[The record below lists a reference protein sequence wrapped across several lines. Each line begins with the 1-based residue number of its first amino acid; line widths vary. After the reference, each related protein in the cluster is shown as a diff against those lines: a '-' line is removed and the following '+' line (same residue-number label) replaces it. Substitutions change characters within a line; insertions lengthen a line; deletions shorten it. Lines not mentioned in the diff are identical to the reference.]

1 MSALRQAVILC
12 GGLGTRLHPYTIDL
26 PKPMIATNGR
36 PFLAYIVDQLVEQG
50 VEKIVLLTGY
60 RGDQIEKYFGDG
72 SRFGVAITYSQGPVE
87 WETAKRIW
95 EARGTF
101 DPQVLLMY
109 SDNYIPIDLTKLKA
123 HHDASGKPLTVSL
136 CRKDKGNIRVGA
148 SGVIEAYDS
157 SRTQSGLDYVEVG
170 YMVAERD
177 RMLAAIADPEKS
189 FSNVLKALAAAGE
202 LAGFTLQDRYQSI
215 GDPERWKKAESYL
228 ANKRILLLDRDGT
241 LNVKAQKARYIT
253 EWSEFAWLPDVRE
266 GLKKLAQAGFE
277 FALITNQAGIARG
290 MIKQDALDDIH
301 ARMAAALESDGVK
314 IRGVYVCPHHWDE
327 KCACRKPAPGM
338 LLQASKDLNL
348 RLDRTIYVGDDPR
361 DCETADAATCMSA
374 FVGPAEELAQ
384 LKVRP
389 GLMGASLAEIVPQII
404 ATFEAWE
411 RRDANGTAAG
421 GGKV

>member
-1 MSALRQAVILC
+1 MSTLRQAVILC
-12 GGLGTRLHPYTIDL
+12 GGLGTRLHPYTLDL

-36 PFLAYIVDQLVEQG
+36 PFLAYIVDQLAEQG
-50 VEKIVLLTGY
+50 IEKIILLTGY

-72 SRFGVAITYSQGPVE
+72 KTFGVAITYSQGPVE

-95 EARGTF
+95 EARASF
-101 DPQVLLMY
+101 ESQFLLMY
-109 SDNYIPIDLTKLKA
+109 SDNYIPISLAKLKA

-136 CRKDKGNIRVGA
+136 CKKDKGNIRVGA

-157 SRTQSGLDYVEVG
+157 SRTLPGLDNVEVG

-177 RMLAAIADPEKS
+177 RMLAAIKDPEKS
-189 FSNVLKALAAAGE
+189 FSNVLKALAASGE

-215 GDPERWKKAESYL
+215 GDAERWKKAESYL
-228 ANKRILLLDRDGT
+228 ASKRLLLLDRDGT

-253 EWSEFAWLPDVRE
+253 AWSEFEWLPGVRE
-266 GLKKLAQAGFE
+266 ALKKLAAAGFE

-290 MIKQDALDDIH
+290 MINQDDLDEIH
-301 ARMAAALESDGVK
+301 ARMSAALAADGVK
-314 IRGVYVCPHHWDE
+314 IRSIYVCPHHWDE

-374 FVGPAEELAQ
+374 FVGPADELAQ
-384 LKVRP
+384 LKTPPALV
-389 GLMGASLAEIVPQII
+389 GASLSAIVPEII
-404 ATFEAWE
+404 KTFEAWE
-411 RRDANGTAAG
+411 TRDANGAN
-421 GGKV
+421 V

>member
-1 MSALRQAVILC
+1 MSTLRQAVILC

-36 PFLAYIVDQLVEQG
+36 PFLAYIVDQLAAQG
-50 VEKIVLLTGY
+50 IERIILLTGY

-72 SRFGVAITYSQGPVE
+72 AQFGVAITYAQGPVE

-95 EARGTF
+95 EARDAY
-101 DPQVLLMY
+101 DPQFLLMY
-109 SDNYIPIDLTKLKA
+109 SDNYIPISLTKLQA

-136 CRKDKGNIRVGA
+136 CQKDKGNIRVGA

-157 SRTQSGLDYVEVG
+157 SRTQPGLDYVEVG
-170 YMVAERD
+170 YMVAARD
-177 RMLAAIADPEKS
+177 RVLAEIKDPEIS

-202 LAGFTLQDRYQSI
+202 LAGLALKDRYQSI
-215 GDPERWKKAESYL
+215 GDPERWIKAESYL
-228 ANKRILLLDRDGT
+228 AGKRILLLDRDGT

-253 EWSEFAWLPDVRE
+253 EWSEFQWLPDVRE

-277 FALITNQAGIARG
+277 FALITNQAGVARG
-290 MIKQDALDDIH
+290 MIKQAALDDIH
-301 ARMAAALESDGVK
+301 ARMTAELAADGVN
-314 IRGVYVCPHHWDE
+314 IRSVYVCPHHWDE

-338 LLQASKDLNL
+338 LLQASRDLNL

-361 DCETADAATCMSA
+361 DCETADAADCMSA
-374 FVGPAEELAQ
+374 FVGPPEELAQ
-384 LKVRP
+384 LKTRP
-389 GLMGASLAEIVPQII
+389 DMVGTSLAEIVPQII

-411 RRDANGTAAG
+411 KRDATGT
-421 GGKV
+421 GKV